1 MEKSFLSRY
10 DVDEVPIYWK
20 PLFYLYGYGS
30 AALGFVYCLLVNFT
44 SKILILG
51 RENLVKDSNYIFC
64 FWHSY
69 IFLYFAVFWRNRNQV
84 WMQHAS
90 WFLKA
95 SHVLLRF
102 IGVRKIVLG
111 STGHSG
117 KEAAD
122 HLVEY
127 LKKGY
132 STVLLPDGPSGP
144 AFQMKKGALH
154 MSLASHVPIV
164 PMSFKTSISIEMP
177 WWDRRKW
184 PVPFSKIT
192 VEFGEPIH
200 ITKDNFDIAYDLIS
214 KSLR

>member
-1 MEKSFLSRY
+1 MKNSFLSWYR
-10 DVDEVPIYWK
+10 VDEVPLYWK
-20 PLFYLYGYGS
+20 PLFYLYGYGV
-30 AALGFVYCLLVNFT
+30 AAFGFVYCLLVHLT
-44 SKILILG
+44 SRIEIVGKEKL
-51 RENLVKDSNYIFC
+51 REDSNYIFC

-69 IFLYFAVFWRNRNQV
+69 IFLYFAVFLRNKNQV
-84 WMQHAS
+84 WMQHAG
-90 WFLKA
+90 WFLKS

-102 IGVRKIVLG
+102 LGVPKIVLG

-127 LKKGY
+127 LRQGY

-154 MSLASHVPIV
+154 ISLASKVPIV
-164 PMSFKTSISIEMP
+164 PMRFKTSISVEIP

-192 VEFGEPIH
+192 VEYGDPVQ
-200 ITKDNFDIAYDLIS
+200 ITEANFEAVYDLSS
-214 KSLR
+214 KALG

>member
-10 DVDEVPIYWK
+10 AVDEVPIYWK

-30 AALGFVYCLLVNFT
+30 ATLGFVYFLLVHFT
-44 SKILILG
+44 SKISIIG

-64 FWHSY
+64 FWHQN
-69 IFLYFAVFWRNRNQV
+69 IFLYFAVFLRNRNQV

-90 WFLKA
+90 WFLKP

-102 IGVRKIVLG
+102 IGVEKIVLG

-117 KEAAD
+117 KKAAD

-154 MSLASHVPIV
+154 ISLQSNVPIV
-164 PMSFKTSISIEMP
+164 PMRFQITNFLEIRY
-177 WWDRRKW
+177 WDKRKW
-184 PVPFSKIT
+184 PLPFSAIK
-192 VEFGEPIH
+192 VEYGEPIQ
-200 ITKDNFDIAYDLIS
+200 ITEDNFEKAFDIIS